1 MRHSQHDLGLIGLLL
16 APLLAQGAATTL
28 ADAPLAVTSLA
39 KSNVMFILDNSGG
52 VDVDVLLPTFNSL
65 YLESHVTNTTAS
77 NTNGFFYLFPAAS
90 LGARIAQYQMGFP
103 GDPANTNPDPLAW
116 RAYYYGYNSTYYN
129 PSVTYKPWLGSDS
142 AGVAFGNAVPTAVR
156 LDPYV
161 ATGATYNLTT
171 SKVYTAYTY
180 LVAGGTACINA
191 GCSSTRTYTSTIF
204 PASYYMWNDANHNG
218 VMDAGEGVLYQ
229 IQPSTPAYPSGRTYT
244 AELQNFANWFQYY
257 RTPFLSLKGAMGV
270 GLTIMGAAKVGVTDL
285 DHTTPN
291 APVAD
296 MAVLANQAALQNKL
310 YSIATTPSDWTQPL
324 HERLQNVWNYYN
336 NASAPAPV
344 QYACEQNFS
353 VIASPGY
360 LNESSPWKNNHT
372 GVTPTSISP
381 TNYDNS
387 ANAPFGTVPY
397 ADAYGDTLADWAAY
411 YYLKPMRTDLA
422 TGAVPLPPN
431 SHETNTN
438 LHMTTYVLA
447 PGAVPQ
453 ISSQNPGTP
462 LANPQT
468 VNLFPP
474 HNTSISWPQPCFV
487 CQNTIDDMW
496 HAAINGAGIFVNSN
510 NIAGGLGTIVDD
522 ILSRIGAAAAVAV
535 NNANVV
541 QGNNFSYASSYI
553 SGAWSG
559 DLQSYPIDLTSGA
572 LLTNQPVWSPSASG
586 QLDQRTPASRFIGT
600 YNGSSGIGFNWASLS
615 GSMQAALNSPVTPP
629 GPADGAQVLNFLR
642 GDRTNEGPLYR
653 TRSHVLADIVN
664 AEPVVVPN
672 PSAGYLDPG
681 YQAFA
686 TANAGRPYMIYQA
699 ANDGMLHAFSAST
712 GAEAWAYVP
721 GILFNTRQAA
731 YPGTSTLVNL
741 STVSGFS
748 HLYYV
753 DATPIVGDVDL
764 SATLGGSGG
773 NNWTTMLIGGL
784 GKGGRGYYALNVSSP
799 SVNSDAA
806 AGALAMWEFPNVSTP
821 AAVSQNIGY
830 SFGKPLLVKTKADK
844 WVVIVS
850 SGYNNGN
857 TAGQSG
863 GDGMGHLFVLNP
875 SNGAL
880 IRDISTGVG
889 SGTSPSGLAQ
899 LSAFVANSDL
909 DNTTTF
915 VYGGDLLGNVWRFD
929 LSDPTNDANWS
940 VTKLVTLVDANQTPQ
955 PVTSAPEIG
964 VYQGHRFIYL
974 GTGQYLGSPDIGTS
988 QTQTIYGIIDD
999 LSASPMIPS
1008 PRTQFLKQ
1016 TLSTGSNTRTDSAN
1030 IFNFGSQKGWY
1041 IDLPSSGERVV
1052 SDPSLA
1058 LGVLTVTSII
1068 PGTDACTPGGSS
1080 FEYFINYSNGGAIP
1094 NSPVAYTGVSL
1105 GNALASR
1112 PLIIKLPTGKL
1123 VSLVRQS
1130 NATTNATQVPTPPLT
1145 NPLKRVYWREVQTH

>member
-1 MRHSQHDLGLIGLLL
+1 MHNFRNYLMLGAALSLPL
-16 APLLAQGAATTL
+16 ATWAAATTI

-52 VDVDVLLPTFNSL
+52 VDVDVLLPTFNSM
-65 YLESHVTNTTAS
+65 YIESHVTNTTAS
-77 NTNGFFYLFPAAS
+77 NTNGFFYLFPNAS
-90 LGARIAQYQMGFP
+90 LGARIGQYQMGFP
-103 GDPANTNPDPLAW
+103 GDPAHTNPDPLAW
-116 RAYYYGYNSTYYN
+116 RAYYYGYNSVYYN
-129 PSVTYKPWLGSDS
+129 PSLTYKPWLGYDS

-161 ATGATYNLTT
+161 ASGTTYNITQ
-171 SKVYTAYTY
+171 SKTYTAYTY
-180 LVAGGTACINA
+180 LVAAGTGCIN
-191 GCSSTRTYTSTIF
+191 GSCTSTNTYSSTIY

-229 IQPSTPAYPSGRTYT
+229 ILPATPSYPSGRSY
-244 AELQNFANWFQYY
+244 ASELQNFANWFQYY
-257 RTPFLSLKGAMGV
+257 RTPYLSLKGAMGV

-285 DHTTPN
+285 DHTTPF
-291 APVAD
+291 APVTD
-296 MAVLANQAALQNKL
+296 MGVAANLTALQSKL

-324 HERLQNVWNYYN
+324 HERLQNTWNYFN
-336 NASAPAPV
+336 SQTAPAAV

-360 LNESSPWKNNHT
+360 LNESSPWKNGHT
-372 GVTPTSISP
+372 NVTPAAISP
-381 TNYDNS
+381 SNYDNS
-387 ANAPFGTVPY
+387 ATAPFGVVPY
-397 ADAYGDTLADWAAY
+397 ADPYSDTLADWAAY

-422 TGAVPLPPN
+422 AGAVPLPPN
-431 SHETNTN
+431 THETNTN

-447 PGAVPQ
+447 PGAIPQ

-462 LANPQT
+462 LSNAQT

-474 HNTSISWPQPCFV
+474 HNTPITWPQPCFV

-496 HAAINGAGIFVNSN
+496 HAAVNGAGIFVNSS

-553 SGAWSG
+553 SGAWTG
-559 DLQSYPIDLTSGA
+559 DLQSYPISLTTGA
-572 LLTNQPVWSPSASG
+572 LMTSQPVWSPSAAG
-586 QLDQRTPASRFIGT
+586 QLDLRTPASRFIGS
-600 YNGSSGIGFNWASLS
+600 YNGSAGVAFSWAGIS
-615 GSMQAALNSPVTPP
+615 GSMQALLNSPAVPP
-629 GPADGAQVLNFLR
+629 GPADGSTVVDFLR

-664 AEPVVVPN
+664 AEPVVVPG
-672 PSAGYLDPG
+672 PSAAYLDSG
-681 YQAFA
+681 YPAFA
-686 TANAGRPYMIYQA
+686 TNNASRPFMVYQA
-699 ANDGMLHAFSAST
+699 ANDGMLHAFSATT

-721 GILFNTRQAA
+721 GLLFNSRLAA
-731 YPGTSTLVNL
+731 YPSTSTLVNL
-741 STVSGFS
+741 TTTSGFS

-764 SATLGGSGG
+764 SATVGGSGAS
-773 NNWTTMLIGGL
+773 NWTSMLIGGL
-784 GKGGRGYYALNVSSP
+784 GKGGRGYYALNVTNPTVS
-799 SVNSDAA
+799 SDAA
-806 AGALAMWEFPNVSTP
+806 VGALAMWEFPNSSTP
-821 AAVSQNIGY
+821 AAVVKNIGY

-844 WVVIVS
+844 WVAIVT
-850 SGYNNGN
+850 SGYDNGN

-875 SNGAL
+875 ATGAL

-889 SGTSPSGLAQ
+889 SGASPSGLAQ
-899 LSAFVANSDL
+899 VSAFVPNSDL
-909 DNTTTF
+909 DNTTTY

-929 LSDPTNDANWS
+929 LSDPSNDANWS
-940 VTKLVTLVDANQTPQ
+940 ATKLVTLVDPSQVAQ
-955 PVTSAPEIG
+955 PITSAPEIG

-974 GTGQYLGSPDIGTS
+974 GTGQYLGSPDISTT
-988 QTQTIYGIIDD
+988 QTQSIYGIIDD
-999 LSASPMIPS
+999 LTAAPLIAS
-1008 PRTQFLKQ
+1008 PRTQFLQQ
-1016 TLSTGSNTRTDSAN
+1016 TLSSGSSTRTDSAN

-1041 IDLPSSGERVV
+1041 VDLPSSGERVV
-1052 SDPSLA
+1052 SDTSLA
-1058 LGVLTVTSII
+1058 LGILTVTSII
-1068 PGTDACTPGGSS
+1068 PGTDPCTPGGSS

-1112 PLIIKLPTGKL
+1112 PLIIKIPTGKL

-1130 NATTNATQVPTPPLT
+1130 NATTNATQVPAPPST
-1145 NPLKRVYWREVQTH
+1145 NPLKRVFWREVETR